1 MRNERI
7 VHLITCTRNNDKGLN
22 LSAILQTWFLLVKYF
37 LFDTIW
43 VYQMNMIFDSILWLF
58 PRSLSNYAHYS
69 SLQKVLIKTLL
80 AVVLKGRKLWTGF
93 WPLSDHFLTTFL
105 NLIYT
110 ALLCRERNVTNI
122 SIDLPIFTISYRRS
136 QVWIVL
142 SKFLKN
148 HVFPFAC

>member
-43 VYQMNMIFDSILWLF
+43 VYQMNMIFDSIHWLF
-58 PRSLSNYAHYS
+58 PRSLSNYVHYS

-93 WPLSDHFLTTFL
+93 WPLSDTFWPLSWTWIYILLCSAEKGMSRTFQLTFL
-105 NLIYT
+105 YSQFHI
-110 ALLCRERNVTNI
+110 E
-122 SIDLPIFTISYRRS
+122 DLKFG
-136 QVWIVL
+136 L
-142 SKFLKN
+142 SWASF
-148 HVFPFAC
+148 